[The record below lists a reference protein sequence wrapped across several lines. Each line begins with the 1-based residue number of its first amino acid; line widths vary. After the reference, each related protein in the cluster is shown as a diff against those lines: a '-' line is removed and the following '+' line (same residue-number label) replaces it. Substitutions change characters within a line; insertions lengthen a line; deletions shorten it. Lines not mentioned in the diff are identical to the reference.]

1 MIRNENWRR
10 TMRYR
15 VFYRW
20 IFVALCVLSVGLL
33 EWPARTRAQTLGDI
47 IVVPPIVVPPI
58 PVPVPVTTVLGDAGT
73 LAPGSLDSL
82 YSELDSISTSLV
94 SAEVPSTLVIG
105 YADQIA
111 SDSYLSS
118 LNLTI
123 AGIAIAAAS
132 AEAAARGPLDGSP
145 GDATSYISGLSING
159 VEVLIDGTVNQTV
172 AIPGGQVVINEQQV
186 LSDGTLVVN
195 ALHATVSG
203 VADAV
208 VASATAGPSGGNAS
222 AVQATTDGGRTVTA
236 GECVGR

>member
-1 MIRNENWRR
+1 
-10 TMRYR
+10 MRYR
-15 VFYRW
+15 VFHRW

-33 EWPARTRAQTLGDI
+33 EWPARTRAQTLGGI
-47 IVVPPIVVPPI
+47 TVVPPTI
-58 PVPVPVTTVLGDAGT
+58 PVPVPVPVPVTVSTVLGTGT

-94 SAEVPSTLVIG
+94 SAEVPSARVIG

-145 GDATSYISGLSING
+145 GDATSYISSLSING

-195 ALHATVSG
+195 ALHATVTG

-222 AVQATTDGGRTVTA
+222 AVQATTY
-236 GECVGR
+236 

>member
-1 MIRNENWRR
+1 MIRIENWRK

-15 VFYRW
+15 VFHRW

-33 EWPARTRAQTLGDI
+33 EWPARTRAQTLGGI
-47 IVVPPIVVPPI
+47 TVVPPTI
-58 PVPVPVTTVLGDAGT
+58 PVPVPVPVPVTVSTVLGTGT

-94 SAEVPSTLVIG
+94 SAEVASARVIG

-145 GDATSYISGLSING
+145 GDATSYISSLSING

-222 AVQATTDGGRTVTA
+222 AVQATTY
-236 GECVGR
+236 

>member
-1 MIRNENWRR
+1 MIRIENWRR

-15 VFYRW
+15 VFHLW

-47 IVVPPIVVPPI
+47 TGPVTGIVTGIVGGT
-58 PVPVPVTTVLGDAGT
+58 TTVLGDTGT

-94 SAEVPSTLVIG
+94 SAEVPSARVIG

-145 GDATSYISGLSING
+145 GDATSYISSLSING

-222 AVQATTDGGRTVTA
+222 AVQATTY
-236 GECVGR
+236 

>member
-1 MIRNENWRR
+1 MIRIENWRK

-15 VFYRW
+15 VFHRW

-33 EWPARTRAQTLGDI
+33 EWPARTRAQTLGGI
-47 IVVPPIVVPPI
+47 TVVPPTI
-58 PVPVPVTTVLGDAGT
+58 PVPVPVPVPVTVSTVLGDAGT

-94 SAEVPSTLVIG
+94 SAEVPSARVIG

-111 SDSYLSS
+111 SNSYLSS

-145 GDATSYISGLSING
+145 GDATSYISSLSING

-222 AVQATTDGGRTVTA
+222 AVQATTY
-236 GECVGR
+236 

>member
-1 MIRNENWRR
+1 MIRIENWRK

-15 VFYRW
+15 VFHRW

-47 IVVPPIVVPPI
+47 TGPVTGPVTGIVTGIVGGT
-58 PVPVPVTTVLGDAGT
+58 TTVLGDAGT

-94 SAEVPSTLVIG
+94 SAEVPSARVIG

-145 GDATSYISGLSING
+145 GDATSYISSLSING

-222 AVQATTDGGRTVTA
+222 AVKATTY
-236 GECVGR
+236 

>member
-1 MIRNENWRR
+1 MIRIENWRK
-10 TMRYR
+10 TMRY
-15 VFYRW
+15 

-33 EWPARTRAQTLGDI
+33 EWPASTRAQTLGGI
-47 IVVPPIVVPPI
+47 TVPPIVVPPI
-58 PVPVPVTTVLGDAGT
+58 PVTVPLTTVLGDAGT

-82 YSELDSISTSLV
+82 YSELDAISTSLV
-94 SAEVPSTLVIG
+94 SAEVPSARVIG
-105 YADQIA
+105 YADQITA
-111 SDSYLSS
+111 DSYLSS

-132 AEAAARGPLDGSP
+132 AEAAARGHLDGSP
-145 GDATSYISGLSING
+145 GDATSYVSSLSING
-159 VEVLIDGTVNQTV
+159 VEVPIDGTVNQTV

-186 LSDGTLVVN
+186 LSDGTLIVN

-222 AVQATTDGGRTVTA
+222 AVQATTY
-236 GECVGR
+236 

>member
-1 MIRNENWRR
+1 MIRIENWRK

-15 VFYRW
+15 VFHRW
-20 IFVALCVLSVGLL
+20 IFVELCVLSVGLL
-33 EWPARTRAQTLGDI
+33 EWPARTRAQTLGGI
-47 IVVPPIVVPPI
+47 TVVPPTI
-58 PVPVPVTTVLGDAGT
+58 PVPVPVPVPVTVSTVLGTGT

-94 SAEVPSTLVIG
+94 SAEVPSARVIG

-123 AGIAIAAAS
+123 VGIAIAAAS

-145 GDATSYISGLSING
+145 GDATSYISSLSING

-208 VASATAGPSGGNAS
+208 VASATAGPSGGSAS
-222 AVQATTDGGRTVTA
+222 AVKATTY
-236 GECVGR
+236 

>member
-1 MIRNENWRR
+1 MIRIENWRK

-15 VFYRW
+15 VFHRW

-33 EWPARTRAQTLGDI
+33 EWPASTRAQTLGGI
-47 IVVPPIVVPPI
+47 TVVPPTI
-58 PVPVPVTTVLGDAGT
+58 PVPVPVPVPVTVSTVLGTGT

-94 SAEVPSTLVIG
+94 SAEVPSARVIG

-145 GDATSYISGLSING
+145 GDASSYISSLSING

-222 AVQATTDGGRTVTA
+222 AVQATTY
-236 GECVGR
+236 

>member
-1 MIRNENWRR
+1 MIRIENWRK
-10 TMRYR
+10 TMRY
-15 VFYRW
+15 

-33 EWPARTRAQTLGDI
+33 EWPARTRAQTLGGI
-47 IVVPPIVVPPI
+47 IVVPPTI
-58 PVPVPVTTVLGDAGT
+58 PVPVPVPVPVTVSTVLGTGT

-94 SAEVPSTLVIG
+94 SAEVPSARVIG

-145 GDATSYISGLSING
+145 GDATSYISSLSING

-222 AVQATTDGGRTVTA
+222 AVQATTY
-236 GECVGR
+236 

>member
-1 MIRNENWRR
+1 MIRIENWRK

-15 VFYRW
+15 VFHRW

-33 EWPARTRAQTLGDI
+33 EWPARTRAQTLGGI
-47 IVVPPIVVPPI
+47 TVVPPTI
-58 PVPVPVTTVLGDAGT
+58 PVPVPVPVPVTVSTVLGTGT

-94 SAEVPSTLVIG
+94 SAEVPSARVIG

-118 LNLTI
+118 LNLSI

-145 GDATSYISGLSING
+145 GNATSYISSLSING

-208 VASATAGPSGGNAS
+208 VASATAGPSGGKAS
-222 AVQATTDGGRTVTA
+222 AVQATTY
-236 GECVGR
+236 

>member
-1 MIRNENWRR
+1 
-10 TMRYR
+10 MRYR
-15 VFYRW
+15 VFHRW

-33 EWPARTRAQTLGDI
+33 EWPARTRAQTLGGI
-47 IVVPPIVVPPI
+47 TVVPPTI
-58 PVPVPVTTVLGDAGT
+58 PVPVPVPVPVTVSTVLGTGT

-94 SAEVPSTLVIG
+94 SAEVPSARVIG

-208 VASATAGPSGGNAS
+208 VASATAGPSGGSAS
-222 AVQATTDGGRTVTA
+222 AVQATTY
-236 GECVGR
+236 

>member
-1 MIRNENWRR
+1 MIRIENWRK

-15 VFYRW
+15 VFHRW

-47 IVVPPIVVPPI
+47 TGPVTGIVTGIVGGT
-58 PVPVPVTTVLGDAGT
+58 TTVLGDAGT

-94 SAEVPSTLVIG
+94 SAEVPSARVIG

-145 GDATSYISGLSING
+145 GDATSYISSLSING

-208 VASATAGPSGGNAS
+208 VASATAGPSGGKAS
-222 AVQATTDGGRTVTA
+222 AVQATTY
-236 GECVGR
+236 

>member
-33 EWPARTRAQTLGDI
+33 EWPARTRAQSLGGI
-47 IVVPPIVVPPI
+47 TGTVTGTVTGIVGTVPGIVGGT
-58 PVPVPVTTVLGDAGT
+58 TTVLGDTGT
-73 LAPGSLDSL
+73 LAPGSLDAL
-82 YSELDSISTSLV
+82 YSEVDSISTSLV
-94 SAEVPSTLVIG
+94 SAEVPSARVIG

-118 LNLTI
+118 LNLII
-123 AGIAIAAAS
+123 AGITIAASS
-132 AEAAARGPLDGSP
+132 AEAAARAPLNGSS
-145 GDATSYISGLSING
+145 GEGTSYISNLSING
-159 VEVLIDGTVNQTV
+159 VAVPVDGTVNQTV
-172 AIPGGQVVINEQQV
+172 SIPGGQLVLNEQQV

-222 AVQATTDGGRTVTA
+222 AVRATTP
-236 GECVGR
+236 

>member
-1 MIRNENWRR
+1 MIRIENWRK

-15 VFYRW
+15 VFHRW

-47 IVVPPIVVPPI
+47 TGPVTGIVTGT
-58 PVPVPVTTVLGDAGT
+58 TTVLGGAGT

-94 SAEVPSTLVIG
+94 SAEVPSARVIG

-145 GDATSYISGLSING
+145 GDATSYISSLSING
-159 VEVLIDGTVNQTV
+159 VEVLIDGTV
-172 AIPGGQVVINEQQV
+172 
-186 LSDGTLVVN
+186 
-195 ALHATVSG
+195 
-203 VADAV
+203 
-208 VASATAGPSGGNAS
+208 
-222 AVQATTDGGRTVTA
+222 
-236 GECVGR
+236 

>member
-1 MIRNENWRR
+1 MIRIENWRK

-15 VFYRW
+15 VFHRW

-33 EWPARTRAQTLGDI
+33 EWPARTRAQTLGGI
-47 IVVPPIVVPPI
+47 TVVPPTI
-58 PVPVPVTTVLGDAGT
+58 PVPVPVPVPVTVSTVLGTGT

-94 SAEVPSTLVIG
+94 SAEVPSARVIG

-145 GDATSYISGLSING
+145 GDATSDRKSTRLNSSHRTISY
-159 VEVLIDGTVNQTV
+159 
-172 AIPGGQVVINEQQV
+172 
-186 LSDGTLVVN
+186 
-195 ALHATVSG
+195 
-203 VADAV
+203 AV
-208 VASATAGPSGGNAS
+208 FCLKKKKKNKMKT
-222 AVQATTDGGRTVTA
+222 RI
-236 GECVGR
+236 

>member
-1 MIRNENWRR
+1 MIRIENWRK

-15 VFYRW
+15 VFHRW

-47 IVVPPIVVPPI
+47 TGTVTGIVTGIVGGT
-58 PVPVPVTTVLGDAGT
+58 TTVLGDAGT

-94 SAEVPSTLVIG
+94 SAEVPSARVIG

-145 GDATSYISGLSING
+145 GDATSYISSLSING

-222 AVQATTDGGRTVTA
+222 AVQATTY
-236 GECVGR
+236 

>member
-33 EWPARTRAQTLGDI
+33 EWPASIRAQTLGTVTGTVGTVTGTVGTVTGTVTG
-47 IVVPPIVVPPI
+47 IVGGT
-58 PVPVPVTTVLGDAGT
+58 TTVLGDAGT

-82 YSELDSISTSLV
+82 HSELDSISTSLV
-94 SAEVPSTLVIG
+94 SAEVPSARVIG

-145 GDATSYISGLSING
+145 GDATSYISSLSING

-208 VASATAGPSGGNAS
+208 VASATAGPSGGSAS
-222 AVQATTDGGRTVTA
+222 AVQATTY
-236 GECVGR
+236 

>member
-1 MIRNENWRR
+1 MIRIENWRK
-10 TMRYR
+10 TMRYN
-15 VFYRW
+15 RW

-47 IVVPPIVVPPI
+47 TGTVIGIVGGT
-58 PVPVPVTTVLGDAGT
+58 TTVLGDAGT

-94 SAEVPSTLVIG
+94 SAEVPSARVIG

-145 GDATSYISGLSING
+145 GDATSYISSLSING

-172 AIPGGQVVINEQQV
+172 A
-186 LSDGTLVVN
+186 
-195 ALHATVSG
+195 
-203 VADAV
+203 
-208 VASATAGPSGGNAS
+208 
-222 AVQATTDGGRTVTA
+222 TT
-236 GECVGR
+236 

>member
-1 MIRNENWRR
+1 
-10 TMRYR
+10 MRYR
-15 VFYRW
+15 VFHRW

-33 EWPARTRAQTLGDI
+33 EWPARTRAQTLGGI
-47 IVVPPIVVPPI
+47 TVVPPTI
-58 PVPVPVTTVLGDAGT
+58 PVPVPVPVPVTVSTVLGTGT

-94 SAEVPSTLVIG
+94 SAEVPSARVIG

-145 GDATSYISGLSING
+145 GNATSYISSLSING

-172 AIPGGQVVINEQQV
+172 AIPGGQVVINEQRV

-208 VASATAGPSGGNAS
+208 VASATAGPSGGKAS
-222 AVQATTDGGRTVTA
+222 AVQATTY
-236 GECVGR
+236 

>member
-1 MIRNENWRR
+1 MIRIENWRK

-15 VFYRW
+15 VFHRW

-33 EWPARTRAQTLGDI
+33 EWPARTRAQTLGGI
-47 IVVPPIVVPPI
+47 TVVPPTI
-58 PVPVPVTTVLGDAGT
+58 PVPVPVPVPVTVSTVLGDAGT

-94 SAEVPSTLVIG
+94 SAEVPSARVIG

-145 GDATSYISGLSING
+145 GDATSHISSLSING

-222 AVQATTDGGRTVTA
+222 AVQATTY
-236 GECVGR
+236 